1 MENVKDKPI
10 EKKLSL
16 EELKEKCFESS
27 QKRLDKIKTKA
38 R

>member
-1 MENVKDKPI
+1 MENVKDEPI

-16 EELKEKCFESS
+16 EELKEECFKSS
-27 QKRLDKIKTKA
+27 QDRLEEIKNKL